1 MYTNMHI
8 CTYIFTYTR
17 MHTQTQ
23 DKLSET
29 VIIREGEENKEIKE
43 IQFISKVSAL
53 GNQENGCVYN
63 RDKGHIRENKSV
75 RQNEEFKCRQLRLT
89 CQWGI

>member
-29 VIIREGEENKEIKE
+29 VILREGEENKEIKE

-53 GNQENGCVYN
+53 GNQNGCVYN
-63 RDKGHIRENKSV
+63 RDKGHIRE
-75 RQNEEFKCRQLRLT
+75 QKCKRRPRVQV
-89 CQWGI
+89 